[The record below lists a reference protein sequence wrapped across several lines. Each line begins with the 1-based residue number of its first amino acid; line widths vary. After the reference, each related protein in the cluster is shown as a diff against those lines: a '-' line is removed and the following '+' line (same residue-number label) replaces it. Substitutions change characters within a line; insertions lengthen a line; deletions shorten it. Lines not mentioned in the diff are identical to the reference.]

1 MLLIGVG
8 SYVDFEEFKYIV
20 LLERNVFS
28 VYDYSFL
35 YKFCYVILRRMCVGK
50 YYVFFYIYQSYYILK
65 FYINMMLF
73 DGEYKC
79 VLCIF
84 VFVGRYM

>member
-35 YKFCYVILRRMCVGK
+35 YKFCDVILRRMCVGK
-50 YYVFFYIYQSYYILK
+50 YYVFFYIY
-65 FYINMMLF
+65 
-73 DGEYKC
+73 
-79 VLCIF
+79 
-84 VFVGRYM
+84 